1 MPVVVHFPDYVGA
14 DLHARTPPVPFFK
27 ASTALPMTENS
38 ISADTVRAILQFR
51 DDRNWATFHHPKD
64 LALSISIEA
73 AELLECFQWS
83 GTDADVSEKRGRQAE
98 ELADVLIYGV
108 LLADR
113 LGIDLNAVV
122 RAKLAKNAERYP
134 AETCREGSSDAER
147 LETYGRMKG
156 EARSGSRKE
165 TEETDVIPQP
175 SPEDE
180 MFEHLRTTA
189 SAYAKHLTS
198 VRHRPGTWASDDENR
213 IVFTRYTPE
222 TTDFWRELDSL
233 RASEAGDGL
242 LKSSI
247 YGTTVRIDDV
257 STEKLRHLSPADAF
271 AVLVTL
277 LREERIEDG
286 AWQRWAAGRRLEA
299 LLSVF
304 AATNDEDDSN
314 PCNSGSHD
322 RSSDTVTS
330 GFVQSF
336 GSSTPS
342 LRAFT
347 ANAASATT
355 SPNSDTSATP
365 ARVSSTFPSSASS
378 RPTGPFA
385 DLIGLLPFLERAE
398 TNPTILGRT
407 TMTPM
412 GPAFTYGPEA
422 AEARRLL
429 SGYSDGN
436 YVAVLE
442 SRGIASW
449 RDADPDR
456 ADGRLIGALITDI
469 LRSERDRPAVFVEA
483 VEKGFLTRLVKRV
496 ATLLRNP
503 GRN

>member
-1 MPVVVHFPDYVGA
+1 
-14 DLHARTPPVPFFK
+14 
-27 ASTALPMTENS
+27 MTDNS
-38 ISADTVRAILQFR
+38 LSADTVRTILQFR
-51 DDRNWATFHHPKD
+51 DDRNWAPFHHPKD

-83 GTDADVSEKRGRQAE
+83 GTDADVTEKRDRQAE

-113 LGIDLNAVV
+113 LGVDLNAVV

-134 AETCREGSSDAER
+134 ADASREGASDAER
-147 LETYGRMKG
+147 LKAYGRMKE
-156 EARSGSRKE
+156 EARSENRKE
-165 TEETDVIPQP
+165 TPSPDVALQP
-175 SPEDE
+175 SPEEDLLDK
-180 MFEHLRTTA
+180 LRTKA
-189 SAYAKHLTS
+189 ALYAKHLAS

-213 IVFTRYTPE
+213 IVFTRYTSE

-233 RASEAGDGL
+233 RASEGGDGL
-242 LKSSI
+242 LKNSI

-257 STEKLRHLSPADAF
+257 STEKLRRLAPADAF

-304 AATNDEDDSN
+304 AAQEDDEDS
-314 PCNSGSHD
+314 S
-322 RSSDTVTS
+322 SSDAATHECSPEATPSGVSGYSGFANFTQPFGGASSFLRTVTAKAEPAS
-330 GFVQSF
+330 HSPVNVLTVVR
-336 GSSTPS
+336 ST
-342 LRAFT
+342 R
-347 ANAASATT
+347 
-355 SPNSDTSATP
+355 P
-365 ARVSSTFPSSASS
+365 APSSA
-378 RPTGPFA
+378 PFA

-398 TNPTILGRT
+398 ANPTILGRT
-407 TMTPM
+407 AMTPM

-442 SRGIASW
+442 SRGITSW

-496 ATLLRNP
+496 AKLLESPARN
-503 GRN
+503 

>member
-1 MPVVVHFPDYVGA
+1 
-14 DLHARTPPVPFFK
+14 
-27 ASTALPMTENS
+27 MTENS
-38 ISADTVRAILQFR
+38 LSADTVRAILQFR
-51 DDRNWATFHHPKD
+51 DDRNWAPFHHPKD

-83 GTDADVSEKRGRQAE
+83 GTDADVTEKRDRQAE

-134 AETCREGSSDAER
+134 ADTCRNGSSDAER
-147 LETYGRMKG
+147 LDAYGRMKE
-156 EARSGSRKE
+156 EARSE
-165 TEETDVIPQP
+165 ACEETPSPHVALQP
-175 SPEDE
+175 SPEE
-180 MFEHLRTTA
+180 ELLEKLRTTA
-189 SAYAKHLTS
+189 AGYAKHLAS

-222 TTDFWRELDSL
+222 TTDFWRELDTL
-233 RASEAGDGL
+233 RSAEAGDGL
-242 LKSSI
+242 LKNSL
-247 YGTTVRIDDV
+247 YGSTVRIDDV
-257 STEKLRHLSPADAF
+257 STEKLRHLAPADAF

-304 AATNDEDDSN
+304 TANEADEDSTAN
-314 PCNSGSHD
+314 ESALHD
-322 RSSDTVTS
+322 RSSAAAIS
-330 GFVQSF
+330 GFSGFSQPF
-336 GSSTPS
+336 GGASSI
-342 LRAFT
+342 LRSVIAKT
-347 ANAASATT
+347 APAESAPDHT
-355 SPNSDTSATP
+355 STVAN
-365 ARVSSTFPSSASS
+365 RSS
-378 RPTGPFA
+378 RPAPASGPFA

-398 TNPTILGRT
+398 ANPTILGRT
-407 TMTPM
+407 AMTPM

-436 YVAVLE
+436 YVAILE
-442 SRGIASW
+442 SRGITSW

-496 ATLLRNP
+496 AKLLESSARN
-503 GRN
+503 

>member
-1 MPVVVHFPDYVGA
+1 
-14 DLHARTPPVPFFK
+14 
-27 ASTALPMTENS
+27 MTENS
-38 ISADTVRAILQFR
+38 LSADTVRAILQFR
-51 DDRNWATFHHPKD
+51 DDRNWASFHHPKD

-83 GTDADVSEKRGRQAE
+83 GTDADVTEKRDRQAE

-134 AETCREGSSDAER
+134 ADTCRKGSSDAER
-147 LETYGRMKG
+147 LDAYGRMKE
-156 EARSGSRKE
+156 EARSGSR
-165 TEETDVIPQP
+165 EEAPSPDVAPQP
-175 SPEDE
+175 SPEE
-180 MFEHLRTTA
+180 ELLETLRTTA
-189 SAYAKHLTS
+189 SGYAKHLGS

-222 TTDFWRELDSL
+222 TTDFWRELDVM
-233 RASEAGDGL
+233 RASVAGDGL
-242 LKSSI
+242 LKNSL

-257 STEKLRHLSPADAF
+257 STEKLRHLAPADAF

-304 AATNDEDDSN
+304 AAQEEDDDPTESA
-314 PCNSGSHD
+314 SHD
-322 RSSDTVTS
+322 RSPEGIPSGFSNFSQPFGGATSILRSVTAKAAPAESAADHASTVT
-330 GFVQSF
+330 
-336 GSSTPS
+336 P
-342 LRAFT
+342 
-347 ANAASATT
+347 
-355 SPNSDTSATP
+355 
-365 ARVSSTFPSSASS
+365 
-378 RPTGPFA
+378 RPTRPSQSSGPFA

-398 TNPTILGRT
+398 ANPTILGRT
-407 TMTPM
+407 AMTPM

-442 SRGIASW
+442 SRGITSW

-496 ATLLRNP
+496 AKLLEGS

>member
-1 MPVVVHFPDYVGA
+1 
-14 DLHARTPPVPFFK
+14 
-27 ASTALPMTENS
+27 MTENS
-38 ISADTVRAILQFR
+38 LSADTVRAILQFR
-51 DDRNWATFHHPKD
+51 DDRNWAPFHHPKD

-83 GTDADVSEKRGRQAE
+83 GTDADVTEKRDRQAE

-134 AETCREGSSDAER
+134 ADTCRKGSSDAER
-147 LETYGRMKG
+147 LAAYGHMKA
-156 EARSGSRKE
+156 EARSEACDE
-165 TEETDVIPQP
+165 TPSPYVAPQP
-175 SPEDE
+175 SPEE
-180 MFEHLRTTA
+180 ELLEKLRTTA
-189 SAYAKHLTS
+189 SGYAKHLAS

-222 TTDFWRELDSL
+222 TTDFWRELDAM

-242 LKSSI
+242 LKNSI

-299 LLSVF
+299 LLTVF
-304 AATNDEDDSN
+304 ATQDEEEDSTAIESAT
-314 PCNSGSHD
+314 HD
-322 RSSDTVTS
+322 RSPAATSSGFSGFSQPFGGASSILRTVT
-330 GFVQSF
+330 
-336 GSSTPS
+336 
-342 LRAFT
+342 AK
-347 ANAASATT
+347 AAPTESAT
-355 SPNSDTSATP
+355 DHA
-365 ARVSSTFPSSASS
+365 STVANRSS
-378 RPTGPFA
+378 RPAPSSGPFA

-398 TNPTILGRT
+398 ANPTILGRT
-407 TMTPM
+407 AMTPM

-442 SRGIASW
+442 SRGITSW

-496 ATLLRNP
+496 AKLLESS

>member
-1 MPVVVHFPDYVGA
+1 
-14 DLHARTPPVPFFK
+14 
-27 ASTALPMTENS
+27 MTENS
-38 ISADTVRAILQFR
+38 LSADTVRAILQFR
-51 DDRNWATFHHPKD
+51 DDRNWAPFHHPKD

-83 GTDADVSEKRGRQAE
+83 GTDADVTEKRDRQAE

-113 LGIDLNAVV
+113 LGVDLNAVV
-122 RAKLAKNAERYP
+122 RAKLVKNAERYP
-134 AETCREGSSDAER
+134 ADASREGVSDAER
-147 LETYGRMKG
+147 LKAYGRMKE
-156 EARSGSRKE
+156 EARSGNRKE
-165 TEETDVIPQP
+165 TASPDVGFQP
-175 SPEDE
+175 SPEEDLLE
-180 MFEHLRTTA
+180 KLRTTA
-189 SAYAKHLTS
+189 ALYAKHLAS

-233 RASEAGDGL
+233 RASEGGDGL
-242 LKSSI
+242 LKNSI

-257 STEKLRHLSPADAF
+257 STEKLRRLAPADAF

-304 AATNDEDDSN
+304 AAQEDDEDSSLSDAATHECS
-314 PCNSGSHD
+314 PEATPSGVSGYSGFANFTQSFSGT
-322 RSSDTVTS
+322 SSFLRTVTAKAEP
-330 GFVQSF
+330 
-336 GSSTPS
+336 SS
-342 LRAFT
+342 R
-347 ANAASATT
+347 
-355 SPNSDTSATP
+355 SPVNVLTVDRPTQP
-365 ARVSSTFPSSASS
+365 ARPAPPS
-378 RPTGPFA
+378 GPFA

-398 TNPTILGRT
+398 ANPTILGRT
-407 TMTPM
+407 AMTPM

-442 SRGIASW
+442 SRGITSW

-483 VEKGFLTRLVKRV
+483 VEKGFLTRLVNRV
-496 ATLLRNP
+496 AKLLESSP
-503 GRN
+503 GS

>member
-1 MPVVVHFPDYVGA
+1 
-14 DLHARTPPVPFFK
+14 
-27 ASTALPMTENS
+27 MTENS
-38 ISADTVRAILQFR
+38 LSADTVRAILQFR
-51 DDRNWATFHHPKD
+51 DDRNWAPFHHPKD

-83 GTDADVSEKRGRQAE
+83 GTDADVTEKRDRQAE

-113 LGIDLNAVV
+113 LGVDLNAVV
-122 RAKLAKNAERYP
+122 RAKLVKNAERYP
-134 AETCREGSSDAER
+134 ADASREGASDAER
-147 LETYGRMKG
+147 LKAYGRMKE
-156 EARSGSRKE
+156 EARSGNRKE
-165 TEETDVIPQP
+165 TASPDVGFQP
-175 SPEDE
+175 SPEEDLLE
-180 MFEHLRTTA
+180 KLRTTA
-189 SAYAKHLTS
+189 SGYAKHLAS

-222 TTDFWRELDSL
+222 TTDFWRELDIL

-242 LKSSI
+242 LKNSI

-257 STEKLRHLSPADAF
+257 STEKLRHLAPADAF

-304 AATNDEDDSN
+304 AVQEEDDA
-314 PCNSGSHD
+314 PAATDAATHD
-322 RSSDTVTS
+322 RSPAEPSSGFSGFSQPFGGASSVLRTVT
-330 GFVQSF
+330 
-336 GSSTPS
+336 
-342 LRAFT
+342 AK
-347 ANAASATT
+347 SA
-355 SPNSDTSATP
+355 P
-365 ARVSSTFPSSASS
+365 AVSSADPASTVEARSS
-378 RPTGPFA
+378 RPERPAPSSGPFA

-398 TNPTILGRT
+398 ANPTILGRT
-407 TMTPM
+407 AMTPM

-442 SRGIASW
+442 SRGITSW
-449 RDADPDR
+449 RDADPDS

-496 ATLLRNP
+496 AKLLESS